1 MKNGTGVCASHGGK
15 SLRGAESPSFVHGR
29 YSTDLPEQLA
39 TRFAK
44 TASDPELVDLRAE
57 IALIDTRSGDLLSSL
72 TAGGGV
78 SAEAWK
84 AANALYGELVAALN
98 DQDEDGVGQTMKALG
113 KLLQE
118 GLADYYTWGE
128 VRSLVEQRRKL
139 VDSEGAREKALD
151 RGLTPE
157 QAVGFAIAVVE
168 VVRDHVSDARALAAI
183 SEGIGALL
191 VRTGAGTAT
200 ADDDRRG
207 RRAAIP
213 AELV

>member
-1 MKNGTGVCASHGGK
+1 MATKRKAARKKCSGHSKRTGKPCGRWAMKNDTGKCASHGGK

-84 AANALYGELVAALN
+84 AANALYGEL
-98 DQDEDGVGQTMKALG
+98 
-113 KLLQE
+113 
-118 GLADYYTWGE
+118 
-128 VRSLVEQRRKL
+128 
-139 VDSEGAREKALD
+139 GA
-151 RGLTPE
+151 
-157 QAVGFAIAVVE
+157 
-168 VVRDHVSDARALAAI
+168 ALAAL
-183 SEGIGALL
+183 A
-191 VRTGAGTAT
+191 
-200 ADDDRRG
+200 RRG
-207 RRAAIP
+207 RHGVLGRAFQLIRLFARL
-213 AELV
+213 AELADAAPDSAADFRQPSDAEDDEHHCQDKEHLGKAETKWANC